1 MERTKQVSL
10 MLVDTAKGVEDD
22 LEPEEK
28 GRDESEE

>member
-1 MERTKQVSL
+1 L